1 MLNIWINIYIF
12 FSLDV
17 QVVLNPRMLKQLSDR
32 WPFRLVALK
41 AFQNEGFCFI
51 ANVFP
56 VFLLACLESYLLV
69 LDIPIYFLQVS
80 GLERRLARQ

>member
-12 FSLDV
+12 FSLKV

-41 AFQNEGFCFI
+41 A
-51 ANVFP
+51 
-56 VFLLACLESYLLV
+56 S
-69 LDIPIYFLQVS
+69 
-80 GLERRLARQ
+80 